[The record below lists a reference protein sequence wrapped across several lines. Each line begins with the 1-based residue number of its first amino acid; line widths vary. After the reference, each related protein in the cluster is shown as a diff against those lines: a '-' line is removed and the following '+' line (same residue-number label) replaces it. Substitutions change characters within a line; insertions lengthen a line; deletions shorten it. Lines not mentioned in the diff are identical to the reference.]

1 MVILGLR
8 MNNMGILANWGLADA
23 ANTCAD
29 DSFTGNPIARLE
41 LSGRKVEVITD
52 CQFNVYDA
60 QLQNV
65 NQFGSGTNDPILVD
79 WSRSFNYDAAN
90 SGVLAAAA
98 QSAGLNVDAAAMPL
112 LHSYWYWG
120 CNSVCH
126 PRYKLNQTWLGY
138 TILNVGVYLVL
149 LIVSFAAAVE
159 VQKIENLGGEKKDE
173 EKGLVS
179 QTSPDAEDDDEGD
192 EDEFRSHSSS
202 SLRF

>member
-1 MVILGLR
+1 M
-8 MNNMGILANWGLADA
+8 
-23 ANTCAD
+23 
-29 DSFTGNPIARLE
+29 
-41 LSGRKVEVITD
+41 
-52 CQFNVYDA
+52 
-60 QLQNV
+60 
-65 NQFGSGTNDPILVD
+65 D

-159 VQKIENLGGEKKDE
+159 VQKIENLGGEKRTKR
-173 EKGLVS
+173 KVS
-179 QTSPDAEDDDEGD
+179 SVKHPDAEDDDEGD
-192 EDEFRSHSSS
+192 EDEFEAIRPLLLDFDKSSS
-202 SLRF
+202 SCKDST

>member
-1 MVILGLR
+1 MIMTMLR
-8 MNNMGILANWGLADA
+8 
-23 ANTCAD
+23 
-29 DSFTGNPIARLE
+29 
-41 LSGRKVEVITD
+41 VEFQIKIMEKLP
-52 CQFNVYDA
+52 CPN
-60 QLQNV
+60 
-65 NQFGSGTNDPILVD
+65 I
-79 WSRSFNYDAAN
+79 
-90 SGVLAAAA
+90 
-98 QSAGLNVDAAAMPL
+98 
-112 LHSYWYWG
+112 
-120 CNSVCH
+120 
-126 PRYKLNQTWLGY
+126 YKLNQTWLGY